1 MVNFSQMSLDKE
13 IKLRY
18 RFYKVSEKPIPILIE
33 NFKKLKEKL
42 NPDYKIKILDNHIW
56 LSIGVL
62 KREKHSPQL
71 HIELEEMEDGKTAIN
86 GLFGPDPVLWTM
98 FMFLHF
104 IVGGIFIIFSLIC
117 YSKWRLN
124 QNFNFDISIMIA
136 MIGCW
141 IILYLFARM
150 NRRKGLPQMDEL
162 EEILNKEI

>member
-1 MVNFSQMSLDKE
+1 M
-13 IKLRY
+13 
-18 RFYKVSEKPIPILIE
+18 
-33 NFKKLKEKL
+33 
-42 NPDYKIKILDNHIW
+42 
-56 LSIGVL
+56 L

-71 HIELEEMEDGKTAIN
+71 HLELEEMEDGKTAVN

-141 IILYLFARM
+141 IILYLFARI

>member
-1 MVNFSQMSLDKE
+1 MELEKE

-18 RFYKVSEKPIPILIE
+18 RFYKVSDKPLAE
-33 NFKKLKEKL
+33 LLEQFQSLKTSVE
-42 NPDYKIKILDNHIW
+42 PDYKVKILDNHVW

-71 HIELEEMEDGKTAIN
+71 HLELEEMEDGKTAIN

-104 IVGGIFIIFSLIC
+104 VVAGVFTIFALIT

-124 QNFNFDISIMIA
+124 QNFKIDIAIMIA
-136 MIGCW
+136 MICSWGL
-141 IILYLFARM
+141 LYLIARL
-150 NRRKGLPQMDEL
+150 NRSKGIPQMHEL
-162 EEILNKEI
+162 DKILNKVV

>member
-1 MVNFSQMSLDKE
+1 MELDKE

-18 RFYKVSEKPIPILIE
+18 KLYKISEKPIADLLE
-33 NFKKLKEKL
+33 NFKTLKTTVEPNFKVKL
-42 NPDYKIKILDNHIW
+42 LDNHVW
-56 LSIGVL
+56 LSIGIL

-104 IVGGIFIIFSLIC
+104 IVAGVFIIFSIIT

-124 QNFNFDISIMIA
+124 QNFNLDLMVLALMI
-136 MIGCW
+136 IFW
-141 IILYLFARM
+141 LSLYYFARR
-150 NRRKGLPQMDEL
+150 NRKKGIPQMLEL
-162 EEILNKEI
+162 EELLDNVI

>member
-1 MVNFSQMSLDKE
+1 MELDKE

-18 RFYKVSEKPIPILIE
+18 RFYKVSNKSLTDLKAQFQSLKTSIE
-33 NFKKLKEKL
+33 
-42 NPDYKIKILDNHIW
+42 PDYKVKTLDNHVW

-71 HIELEEMEDGKTAIN
+71 HIELEKMEDGKTAVN

-104 IVGGIFIIFSLIC
+104 IVGGTFIIFSVIC

-124 QNFNFDISIMIA
+124 QSFTFDLSVLLIMIS
-136 MIGCW
+136 CW
-141 IILYLFARM
+141 ISLYLFARI
-150 NRRKGLPQMDEL
+150 NRKKGLQQMQEL
-162 EEILNKEI
+162 DEILNSII